1 MNRKLGLLMTLV
13 IILLGLLASSAIS
26 AEISVGVEEGD
37 WIEYGV
43 TYTGTPPE
51 DYPTRLKMEVLGVQ
65 GTNVTLDATIKYL
78 NGTQKTESLTIDL
91 GKGAPD
97 LVIIPADLNTGD
109 TFYSGDEDV
118 GDITISGVEERTY
131 ADARRTV
138 VYASVLQIEFYWD
151 KATGVALEATQSLAD
166 YTQNMKA
173 DDTNMWEAQP
183 SGLPID
189 STAFYVLIV
198 AAIVIVLFV
207 VLLAMR
213 RRKQSDLA
221 ILHF

>member
-1 MNRKLGLLMTLV
+1 MNRKLVLLMTLV
-13 IILLGLLASSAIS
+13 IILLGLLASSTIS
-26 AEISVGVEEGD
+26 AEISVGVKEGD
-37 WIEYGV
+37 WIEYKV

-51 DYPTRLKMEVLGVQ
+51 DYPTWLKMEVLSVQ

-78 NGTQKTESLTIDL
+78 NGTQKTESLTVDL
-91 GKGAPD
+91 EKGAPD

-131 ADARRTV
+131 AGARRTV
-138 VYASVLQIEFYWD
+138 VYATVLGIEFYWD
-151 KATGVALEATQSLAD
+151 RATGVALEATQSLAN

-189 STAFYVLIV
+189 STAFYILVV
-198 AAIVIVLFV
+198 AAIAITIYVA
-207 VLLAMR
+207 LLVMR
-213 RRKQSDLA
+213 RRK
-221 ILHF
+221 